1 MERKGQIAMQGPAG
15 ETRGSVLVVDD
26 SRVVRAVLAQ
36 HLRRAGYEVCQAESG
51 DAAMQLIAR
60 GSFDVMITD
69 LRMPGMDGIQVLA
82 AVKQRAIGTEVII
95 LTGTYAHDIT
105 FAVRALRLGAHDYLT
120 KPISQP
126 DELVLTVERAVEKK
140 RLRDANARL
149 VRELEALSR
158 TDALTG
164 LGNRRAF
171 DDVLRQEHARAGR
184 YGLPLSLVLF
194 DLDHFK
200 RLNDLHGH
208 PAGDHALRAFA
219 QLARAAFRECDSLY
233 RYGGEEFAALLPHT
247 APEGAAD
254 AARRLLA
261 ALEATPLAAGSAL
274 VKLTCS
280 AGVASAAP
288 GEVRAGNLI
297 ARADAA
303 LYRAKREGRNRVV
316 TDSGR
321 AARPL
326 LRLA

>member
-1 MERKGQIAMQGPAG
+1 MAIEDQGT

-26 SRVVRAVLAQ
+26 SRVVRAVVAQ
-36 HLRRAGYEVCQAESG
+36 HLRRAGYEVEQADGGE
-51 DAAMQLIAR
+51 AAMRLLATGR
-60 GSFDVMITD
+60 YDVMITD
-69 LRMPGMDGIQVLA
+69 LRMPGMDGMQVLA
-82 AVKQRAIGTEVII
+82 ATKQRAIGTEVII
-95 LTGTYAHDIT
+95 LTGTYAHDMT

-120 KPISQP
+120 KPIAQP

-149 VRELEALSR
+149 MRELEALSR

-164 LGNRRAF
+164 VGNRRAF
-171 DDVLRQEHARAGR
+171 DETLRQEHARAVR
-184 YGLPLSLVLF
+184 YGLPLALVLF

-200 RLNDLHGH
+200 KLNDAHGH
-208 PAGDHALRAFA
+208 AAGDAALRAFA
-219 QLARAAFRECDSLY
+219 RLARATYRESDTLC

-261 ALEATPLAAGSAL
+261 ALASTPIPAGGATLS
-274 VKLTCS
+274 LTCS

-288 GEVRAGNLI
+288 GETASDLI

-303 LYRAKREGRNRVV
+303 LYRAKREGRNRVMV
-316 TDSGR
+316 DQ
-321 AARPL
+321 ARPARV